1 MRRIAKII
9 VKIGITAALSL
20 AFLLQG
26 TGCVK
31 NPSGEKPSAGENE
44 IWSTYATAKVGQSP
58 DYNDNF
64 SVSDA
69 KLEASLM
76 KNETE
81 GAQLIITANKNVSDF
96 YLEKAE
102 LTDGKKKFPVKNISV
117 YQQKYIKVTQKGD
130 YNDVYKA
137 GDYVPDMLLPMDT
150 AKEFKENK
158 IFAGNNQ
165 GIYVEFNSD
174 GVEAGNYTGTFTLK
188 IDGEI
193 RQIPVSV
200 NVWDIEYTGKR
211 SFQSVFVLYQSTLLR
226 SEYDNSAE
234 MVQNYVDFFLDYKVN
249 LLTHNLK
256 RNDFGKYGKEWLEEV
271 VRNKDNLNY
280 NSIYIPYQ
288 YPWNFS
294 ATSGNEMSEQAKE
307 CVKYIIGLA
316 KICTPENCYMDY
328 AYFYPFELDEADV
341 VAARKTRAES
351 MLSNDGEVD
360 QMLSYAVRTF
370 KKDGYS
376 EIKDK
381 YGEEFADHICEA
393 IQNLPSLFTNVGF
406 KNDWI
411 KSMSATFCP
420 YLSVFGDKY
429 AADYYSAMAK
439 EKGNKV
445 WTYTCVGPTY
455 PYPTFHLDDYNLGSR
470 ISGWMEKYYGIGG
483 YLYWSVSDDF
493 NHSEWYKYVDPYE
506 DPNRWPGADGD
517 GYLVYPGSRYNSK
530 YPFASLRLVAYRD
543 SMDDYD
549 MLCVY
554 EDLLT
559 EYYKKY
565 NLGTLCFNDYVEDL
579 YFALFNNAI
588 YYTDDSL
595 VYAARKELAKR
606 ILALKNDDGIF
617 LFEKYENDGVKT
629 SVYAKVPS
637 LNING
642 AAESGVKVGENAY
655 AFNVDTNGATSLTV
669 KSVKTEVKFALQ
681 KTTVVSLAESN
692 VAVTEDSAFTTD
704 GYTVNATLRAKEFNG
719 SVESNKSMNFTPSVS
734 FGIGSVNNAE
744 SVCASI
750 VNTKNSGVSVFV
762 KLETDGMIYDL
773 GSMYLTAG
781 ETRTARYSLRDVA
794 SLANG
799 GRLHFYIRNVVLND
813 DNEYELNTDAT
824 LGISEVRVEYAR
836 G

>member
-1 MRRIAKII
+1 MRRT

-20 AFLLQG
+20 AFLLQAASCG
-26 TGCVK
+26 KTPDSSTPNAGK
-31 NPSGEKPSAGENE
+31 NEV
-44 IWSTYATAKVGQSP
+44 WSTYATAKVGQSP

-64 SVSDA
+64 SVTGA
-69 KLEASLM
+69 KLEVSLM
-76 KNETE
+76 RNETE
-81 GAQLIITANKNVSDF
+81 GAQLIITANNNVSDF

-130 YNDVYKA
+130 YNDVYKV
-137 GDYVPDMLLPMDT
+137 GDYVPDMLLPMET
-150 AKEFKENK
+150 AKEFNENK
-158 IFAGNNQ
+158 ISAGNNQ
-165 GIYVEFNSD
+165 GLYVEFNSD
-174 GVEAGNYTGTFTLK
+174 GVEAGNYAGTFALK
-188 IDGEI
+188 IDGET

-200 NVWDIEYTGKR
+200 TVWDIEYTGRR

-256 RNDFGKYGKEWLEEV
+256 RNDFDKYGEEWLEEV

-328 AYFYPFELDEADV
+328 AYFYPFELDEADE
-341 VAARKTRAES
+341 VADRKPRAES
-351 MLSNDGEVD
+351 MLTEGGEVD
-360 QMLSYAVRTF
+360 QMLSYAVSTF
-370 KKDGYS
+370 KKDGYN
-376 EIKDK
+376 EIKGK
-381 YGEEFADHICEA
+381 YGKEFADHICEA
-393 IQNLPSLFTNVGF
+393 IQNLPSLFTNVRF
-406 KNDWI
+406 KSDWVE
-411 KSMSATFCP
+411 SMSATFCP

-470 ISGWMEKYYGIGG
+470 ISGWMEKYYGIDG

-506 DPNRWPGADGD
+506 DPNRWSGADGD

-554 EDLLT
+554 EDLLN
-559 EYYKKY
+559 EYYEKY
-565 NLGTLCFNDYVEDL
+565 NLGTLNFNDYVEDL
-579 YFALFNNAI
+579 YFGLFNNAI

-606 ILALKNDDGIF
+606 ILALKNGNGIF
-617 LFEKYENDGVKT
+617 LSEKYEKGVMQT
-629 SVYAKVPS
+629 RVYAEVAS
-637 LNING
+637 LTING
-642 AAESGVKVGENAY
+642 AAMSGTKIGENAY
-655 AFNVDTNGATSLTV
+655 VYNVNANGSSSVTV
-669 KSVKTEVKFALQ
+669 KSAAAEVIFALQ
-681 KTTVVSLAESN
+681 KTTAVSLASN
-692 VAVTEDSAFTTD
+692 NVTVTEDSAFTTD
-704 GYTVNATLRAKEFNG
+704 GYTVSATLKAKEFNG

-734 FGIGSVNNAE
+734 FGIGSVKNAE

-750 VNTKNSGVSVFV
+750 VNTSTSGVNVFV
-762 KLETDGMIYDL
+762 KLETAGMIYDL

-781 ETRTARYSLRDVA
+781 ETRTARYGLTNGA

-799 GRLHFYIRNVVLND
+799 GRLHFYIRNVVLNSE
-813 DNEYELNTDAT
+813 NEYELNADAK
-824 LGISEVRVEYAR
+824 LNIADVRVEYAR

>member
-1 MRRIAKII
+1 MRRI
-9 VKIGITAALSL
+9 VKTGLTALLSL

-26 TGCVK
+26 TACVK
-31 NPSGEKPSAGENE
+31 NPGGGKPSAGKNE
-44 IWSTYATAKVGQSP
+44 VWSTYATAKVGQSP

-64 SVSDA
+64 SVMNA
-69 KLEASLM
+69 KLDVSLM

-81 GAQLIITANKNVSDF
+81 GAQLIITAKSDVSEF

-102 LTDGKKKFPVKNISV
+102 LADGNKKFPVKNIEV

-130 YNDVYKA
+130 YNDVYKV

-150 AKEFKENK
+150 AKEYKENK
-158 IFAGNNQ
+158 ISAGNNQ
-165 GIYVEFNSD
+165 GIYVEFHSD
-174 GVEAGNYTGTFTLK
+174 GVEAGNYAGSFTLT
-188 IDGEI
+188 IDGEKK
-193 RQIPVSV
+193 QIPVSV
-200 NVWDIEYTGKR
+200 TVWDIEYAGRR

-256 RNDFGKYGKEWLEEV
+256 RNDFDKYGKEWLEEV

-294 ATSGNEMSEQAKE
+294 ATTGNEISEQAKE

-316 KICTPENCYMDY
+316 KICTPDNCYMDY
-328 AYFYPFELDEADV
+328 AYFYPFELDEADEV
-341 VAARKTRAES
+341 NDRKPRAES
-351 MLSNDGEVD
+351 MLTEGGEVD
-360 QMLSYAVRTF
+360 QMLEYAVNAFRN
-370 KKDGYS
+370 DGYN
-376 EIKDK
+376 EIRNK
-381 YGEEFADHICEA
+381 YGEEFADHVSEA
-393 IQNLPSLFTNVGF
+393 IKNLPSLFTNVGF
-406 KNDWI
+406 KNDWVE
-411 KSMSATFCP
+411 SMSATFCP
-420 YLSVFGDKY
+420 YLSVFGDGY
-429 AADYYSAMAK
+429 ASDYYSAMAK

-470 ISGWMEKYYGIGG
+470 ISGWMEKYYGIDG

-506 DPNRWPGADGD
+506 DPNRWSGADGD

-530 YPFASLRLVAYRD
+530 TPFASLRLVAYRD

-565 NLGTLCFNDYVEDL
+565 NLGALDFNDYVEDL

-617 LFEKYENDGVKT
+617 LLEKYENDGVKT

-637 LNING
+637 LTING

-655 AFNVDTNGATSLTV
+655 VYNVETNVATSLTV
-669 KSVKTEVKFALQ
+669 KSAKSEVVFALQ
-681 KTTVVSLAESN
+681 KTAAVSLAEGN
-692 VAVTEDSAFTTD
+692 VSATEDSEFTTD
-704 GYTVNATLRAKEFNG
+704 GYAVNATLRAKEFNG

-734 FGIGSVNNAE
+734 FGINSVKNAE

-750 VNTKNSGVSVFV
+750 VNTMSSGVTVFV
-762 KLETDGMIYDL
+762 KLEADGMIYEL

-781 ETRTARYSLRDVA
+781 ETRTARYSLRGGA

-813 DNEYELNTDAT
+813 DNEYELNTDVT
-824 LGISEVRVEYAR
+824 LNISKVRVEYAR